1 MKSLLIAL
9 IVAAPAAIPAAAS
22 PQAEVAAALDKLM
35 VSVNTGDANAFSAI
49 VEPRAM
55 IQVQQFKP
63 DGSSELRVLPTSD
76 FAARMRDRVAKKIAV
91 DEQLIDPQ
99 ILISRDFAHVW
110 APYSVDVGGKRSH
123 CGVNSFAFV
132 KTAGQWRVT
141 NMTWTADPQG
151 CPK

>member
-9 IVAAPAAIPAAAS
+9 LVATPAAAS
-22 PQAEVAAALDKLM
+22 PQAEVAAALDRLM
-35 VSVNTGDANAFSAI
+35 ASVNSGDADAFSAI

-91 DEQLIDPQ
+91 DERLIDPQ
-99 ILISRDFAHVW
+99 ILITRDFAHVW

-132 KTAGQWRVT
+132 KTAGEWRVT

>member
-1 MKSLLIAL
+1 MKSLLIAML
-9 IVAAPAAIPAAAS
+9 IATPAAAS
-22 PQAEVAAALDKLM
+22 PQAEVAAALDRLM
-35 VSVNTGDANAFSAI
+35 ASVNSGDADAFSAI

-91 DEQLIDPQ
+91 DERLIDPQ
-99 ILISRDFAHVW
+99 ILITRDFAHVW

-132 KTAGQWRVT
+132 KTAGEWRVT

>member
-1 MKSLLIAL
+1 MKSLLIAML
-9 IVAAPAAIPAAAS
+9 IATPAAAS
-22 PQAEVAAALDKLM
+22 PQAEVAAALDRLM
-35 VSVNTGDANAFSAI
+35 ASVNSGDAEAFSAI

-63 DGSSELRVLPTSD
+63 DGSSELRILPTSD
-76 FAARMRDRVAKKIAV
+76 FAARIRDRVAKNIAV
-91 DEQLIDPQ
+91 DERLIDPQ
-99 ILISRDFAHVW
+99 ILITRDFAHVW

>member
-1 MKSLLIAL
+1 MKSLLIAML
-9 IVAAPAAIPAAAS
+9 IATPAAAS
-22 PQAEVAAALDKLM
+22 PQAEVAAALDRLM
-35 VSVNTGDANAFSAI
+35 ASVNSGDADAFSAI

-63 DGSSELRVLPTSD
+63 DGSSELRILPTSD
-76 FAARMRDRVAKKIAV
+76 FAARMRDRVARKIAV
-91 DEQLIDPQ
+91 DERLIDPQ
-99 ILISRDFAHVW
+99 ILITRDFAHVW

>member
-9 IVAAPAAIPAAAS
+9 IVAAPAAAS
-22 PQAEVAAALDKLM
+22 PQSEVAAALDRLM
-35 VSVNTGDANAFSAI
+35 VSVNTGDADAFSAI
-49 VEPRAM
+49 VDPRAM

-76 FAARMRDRVAKKIAV
+76 FAARMRDRVARKIAV
-91 DEQLIDPQ
+91 DERLIDPQ
-99 ILISRDFAHVW
+99 ILITRDFAHVW
-110 APYSVDVGGKRSH
+110 APYSVDVDGKRSH

-132 KTAGQWRVT
+132 KTAGAWRVT

>member
-1 MKSLLIAL
+1 MKSLLIAML
-9 IVAAPAAIPAAAS
+9 IATPAAAS
-22 PQAEVAAALDKLM
+22 PQAEVAAALDRLM
-35 VSVNTGDANAFSAI
+35 ASVNSGDADAFSAI

-63 DGSSELRVLPTSD
+63 DGSSELRILPTSD

-91 DEQLIDPQ
+91 DERLIDPQ
-99 ILISRDFAHVW
+99 ILVTRDFAHVW

>member
-9 IVAAPAAIPAAAS
+9 LVATPAAAS
-22 PQAEVAAALDKLM
+22 PQAEVAAALDRLM
-35 VSVNTGDANAFSAI
+35 ASVNSGDADAFSAI

-63 DGSSELRVLPTSD
+63 DGSSELRVLPTGD

-91 DEQLIDPQ
+91 DERLIDPQ
-99 ILISRDFAHVW
+99 ILITRDFAHVW

-132 KTAGQWRVT
+132 KTAGEWRVT

>member
-1 MKSLLIAL
+1 MDRMKPLFIALLIAT
-9 IVAAPAAIPAAAS
+9 PAAAS
-22 PQAEVAAALDKLM
+22 PQAEVAAALDRLM
-35 VSVNTGDANAFSAI
+35 ASVNSGDADAFSAI

-63 DGSSELRVLPTSD
+63 DGSSELRVMPTSD

-91 DEQLIDPQ
+91 DERLIDPQ
-99 ILISRDFAHVW
+99 ILVSRDFAHVW

-132 KTAGQWRVT
+132 KTAGAWRVT

>member
-9 IVAAPAAIPAAAS
+9 IVAAPAAAS
-22 PQAEVAAALDKLM
+22 PQAEVAAALDRLM
-35 VSVNTGDANAFSAI
+35 VSVNTGDADAFSAI
-49 VEPRAM
+49 VDPRAM

-76 FAARMRDRVAKKIAV
+76 FAARMRDRVARKIAV
-91 DEQLIDPQ
+91 DERLIDPQ
-99 ILISRDFAHVW
+99 ILITRDFAHVW
-110 APYSVDVGGKRSH
+110 APYSVDVDGKRSH

-132 KTAGQWRVT
+132 KTAGAWRVT